1 VIERQ
6 ALFAPMLQQALGI
19 LLCLG
24 IIAFSPVIIYI
35 VETFLNVDKD
45 QRRTAL

>member
-1 VIERQ
+1 
-6 ALFAPMLQQALGI
+6 MLQQALGI

-24 IIAFSPVIIYI
+24 IIALSPVIIYI